1 MFDLPS
7 LEGVEQV
14 VISQQTV
21 DGAVQPLYSYRTGVA
36 APTSDGKIR

>member
-14 VISQQTV
+14 VISKDV
-21 DGAVQPLYSYRTGVA
+21 VEGAARPLYIYADRADRAIDAGA
-36 APTSDGKIR
+36 AG